1 MFELRSVNRTL
12 QQKALN
18 MGEDGILDGV
28 QAQPLSLLSE
38 IQQSQVSQ
46 TLPHTHNPPP
56 SPRPHTYTHQTHL
69 ERCLYPIFS
78 ASNQAKEALL
88 AHSSVLQAKDEE
100 IQLLKEE
107 VRLLFCPK
115 TSRILSVHSRIYF
128 PSRLFMVLDS
138 VNVEF
143 L

>member
-1 MFELRSVNRTL
+1 
-12 QQKALN
+12 

-38 IQQSQVSQ
+38 IQQSQVSH
-46 TLPHTHNPPP
+46 TLPHPLPQDT
-56 SPRPHTYTHQTHL
+56 QTHL
-69 ERCLYPIFS
+69 ERCLYPMIS
-78 ASNQAKEALL
+78 ASNQATEALL

-107 VRLLFCPK
+107 VCLLFCPK
-115 TSRILSVHSRIYF
+115 TSGIFTVHGRIYF
-128 PSRLFMVLDS
+128 PSRLFLVFDS

-143 L
+143 P